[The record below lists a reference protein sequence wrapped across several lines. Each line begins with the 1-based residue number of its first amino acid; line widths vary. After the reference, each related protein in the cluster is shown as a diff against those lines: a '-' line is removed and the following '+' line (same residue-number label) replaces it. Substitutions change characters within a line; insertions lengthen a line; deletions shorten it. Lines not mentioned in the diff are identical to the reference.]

1 MIYSDTEMAGRAG
14 FAVQGKE
21 IKTLYSFI
29 FDNFDDWIQMEQ
41 EGMNSSVAD
50 RAAISK
56 VIHVEW
62 PGRYLIRASASLLS
76 VYSILKEI

>member
-1 MIYSDTEMAGRAG
+1 MLYPGMEIAGAAT

-21 IKTLYSFI
+21 IETLHIFI

-50 RAAISK
+50 KAIIARE
-56 VIHVEW
+56 IHV
-62 PGRYLIRASASLLS
+62 
-76 VYSILKEI
+76 K

>member
-1 MIYSDTEMAGRAG
+1 MNRILKNCGVNFERRVAGAAT

-21 IKTLYSFI
+21 IETLHIFI

-50 RAAISK
+50 KAIIARE
-56 VIHVEW
+56 IHVEW
-62 PGRYLIRASASLLS
+62 L
-76 VYSILKEI
+76 VTEIFVKKLDLV